1 MSAKC
6 IELAVAVP
14 QVVAHRVARAA
25 LTGPIMS
32 ERDRREFQRM
42 VSEKPAAFS
51 QACWGMALQ
60 MWRANLEL
68 TLSMSRVFFTPFL
81 LNPRSAASIAAQTQK
96 AAMAVLG
103 KGLAPVHR
111 KAVLNAK
118 RLSKSSPSIGI

>member
-1 MSAKC
+1 
-6 IELAVAVP
+6 
-14 QVVAHRVARAA
+14 
-25 LTGPIMS
+25 
-32 ERDRREFQRM
+32 
-42 VSEKPAAFS
+42 
-51 QACWGMALQ
+51 MALQ

-103 KGLAPVHR
+103 KGLAVHR